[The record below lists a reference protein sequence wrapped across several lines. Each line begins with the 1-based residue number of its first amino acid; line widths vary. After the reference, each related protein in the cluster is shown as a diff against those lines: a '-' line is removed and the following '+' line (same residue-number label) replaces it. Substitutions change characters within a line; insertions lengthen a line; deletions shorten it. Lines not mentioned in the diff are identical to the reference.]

1 MSITG
6 DHMVQLADIRRQPPA
21 ARLGRSEIPLGLL
34 GLALLVGSAW
44 AVPHAL
50 QVVLVSAGTGL
61 AGVALVVLVRRLVQW
76 ARRLTAIEAVR
87 ALVENDTAPSA
98 LSDTKGRVVLAN
110 AAALDVLG
118 LTEGG
123 SIAQGFGGFFA
134 TPGQSVARLMDD
146 AAHGGHACAERVT
159 RRGLVRISALRGA
172 GDLVLWR
179 AESLT
184 ARDAIVG
191 TGDIGMPVVVADR
204 DGCVVAAN
212 DAMRT
217 QLGGDVPERLEQ
229 ITGQSCCRS
238 GDLCRVDTVA
248 GTVALRLYV
257 TDEDAADPCR
267 EIFFLP
273 PDLGGAPD
281 ARALFDTLPVPLVKV
296 AADGA
301 IRACNA
307 GARDLLGRDLPTGT
321 WLSDGLSGLGRP
333 LTDWLQDALT
343 SITPSRAE
351 FLQVRGDGIDRF
363 VQVSLKPIE
372 ENGEPLL
379 LAVLTDA
386 TELKTLEAQFVQS
399 QKMQA
404 IGQLAGGVA
413 HDFNNLLTAISGHCD
428 LLLLRHD
435 EGDPAYGDLVQINQN
450 ANRAASLVGQLL
462 AFSRKQTLSP
472 EVVDLSDAMS
482 ELTHLLSRLVGE
494 TVRLRLHHDDAVPP
508 IRVDKRQLE
517 QVIMNLV
524 VNARDA
530 MPEGGEITVETAAVT
545 LDAEMRRN
553 RAAIP
558 PGHYAVVRVRDQGVG
573 IAQENLQKIFEP
585 FFTTKKTGEGTG
597 LGLSTAYGIVKQTGG
612 FIFADS
618 APGQGTVFTLY
629 FPASEAAV
637 RAPEPHV
644 TVPAQAVAKG
654 EGVVML
660 VEDEAPVRAFASRA
674 LRLRG
679 YTVIEAENAEE
690 ALEQLE
696 DSSLQVDVFVTDVV
710 MPGMDGPSWVRE
722 ALRTR
727 PGTRVV
733 FVSGYAEDAL
743 SDQQARI
750 PNSVFLPKPFS
761 LRDLTETVHRQLQ

>member
-1 MSITG
+1 
-6 DHMVQLADIRRQPPA
+6 MVQIADTRRPMPA
-21 ARLGRSEIPLGLL
+21 TRWMRRELPLGVL
-34 GLALLVGSAW
+34 GAAFVLAGIWAASEAMQVGLVA
-44 AVPHAL
+44 
-50 QVVLVSAGTGL
+50 AGTGM
-61 AGVALVVLVRRLVQW
+61 AG
-76 ARRLTAIEAVR
+76 
-87 ALVENDTAPSA
+87 
-98 LSDTKGRVVLAN
+98 
-110 AAALDVLG
+110 AALAVVGWRGVLWRCRRSAVDALRGQIAQDPVPVAITDMQGHVIVANDAAMRDLG
-118 LTEGG
+118 LSAGG
-123 SIAQGFGGFFA
+123 MVAQGFAGFFA
-134 TPGQSVARLMDD
+134 TPVQTVADMLGD
-146 AAHGGHACAERVT
+146 AARQGHARAERAT
-159 RRGLVRISALRGA
+159 RRGAVRVSAVRGA

-184 ARDAIVG
+184 ARRAAIG
-191 TGDIGMPVVVADR
+191 TGDIGLPMVVLHDDGHVVASN
-204 DGCVVAAN
+204 A
-212 DAMRT
+212 AMRD
-217 QLGGDVPERLEQ
+217 LLAGNVPDRFDQ
-229 ITGQSCCRS
+229 IAGPRSCQS
-238 GDLCRVDTVA
+238 GDLCQITTGSGAVT
-248 GTVALRLYV
+248 LRLYV
-257 TDEDAADPCR
+257 PEPAADDPCR
-267 EIFFLP
+267 EVYLLP
-273 PDLGGAPD
+273 PDMGGAPD
-281 ARALFDTLPVPLVKV
+281 ARALFDTLPVPMIKV
-296 AADGA
+296 AVDGQV
-301 IRACNA
+301 RACNL
-307 GARDLLGRDLPTGT
+307 GARELLGRDLPLGS
-321 WLSDGLSGLGRP
+321 WLSEGLSGLGRP
-333 LTDWLQDALT
+333 LTDWLQDAHAG
-343 SITPSRAE
+343 IAPSRSE
-351 FLQVRGDGIDRF
+351 FLQVRGDGGDRF
-363 VQVSLKPIE
+363 VQVSLKPVE
-372 ENGEPLL
+372 ENGEALL

-462 AFSRKQTLSP
+462 AFSRKQTLTP
-472 EVVDLSDAMS
+472 EVVDLPEALSD
-482 ELTHLLSRLVGE
+482 LTHLLSRLVGE
-494 TVRLRLHHDDAVPP
+494 TVRLTLRHDDGVPP

-530 MPEGGEITVETAAVT
+530 MPDGGEIAVETACVT
-545 LDAEMRRN
+545 LTAEMRRN

-558 PGHYAVVRVRDQGVG
+558 PGTYAVVRVRDEGMG
-573 IAQENLQKIFEP
+573 IAPENLQKIFEP

-618 APGQGTVFTLY
+618 GPGKGTVFTLY
-629 FPASEAAV
+629 FPASEIGA
-637 RAPEPHV
+637 
-644 TVPAQAVAKG
+644 TVPPMPLAAPPAKVLGKG
-654 EGVVML
+654 EGVIML

-696 DSSLQVDVFVTDVV
+696 DPALRVDVFVTDVV
-710 MPGMDGPSWVRE
+710 MPGMDGPTWVRE
-722 ALRTR
+722 ALKTR

-743 SDQQARI
+743 SDQQARV

-761 LRDLTETVHRQLQ
+761 LQELTATVHRQLH

>member
-1 MSITG
+1 
-6 DHMVQLADIRRQPPA
+6 MVQIADIRRQPPA
-21 ARLGRSEIPLGLL
+21 ARLARSEVPLGLL
-34 GLALLVGSAW
+34 GLGLVLAGVWVAPLGVQIALVAT
-44 AVPHAL
+44 
-50 QVVLVSAGTGL
+50 GTGL
-61 AGVALVVLVRRLVQW
+61 GGVALVVLGWRAFQWWQRR
-76 ARRLTAIEAVR
+76 AAVAALR
-87 ALVENDTAPSA
+87 ALVDHDAAPA
-98 LSDTKGRVVLAN
+98 AVSDATGQVILAN
-110 AAALDVLG
+110 TTAVHVLG
-118 LTEGG
+118 FAAGGAVAEGL
-123 SIAQGFGGFFA
+123 GGFFA
-134 TPGQSVARLMDD
+134 TPRQSVARLLAD
-146 AAHGGHACAERVT
+146 AAHHGHACAERAT
-159 RRGLVRISALRGA
+159 RRGLVRISAQRGP
-172 GDLVLWR
+172 GGLVLWR
-179 AESLT
+179 AESLS
-184 ARDAIVG
+184 AQGAAIG
-191 TGDIGMPVVVADR
+191 TGDISLPMVVIHP
-204 DGCVVAAN
+204 DGRIAAAN
-212 DAMRT
+212 DAMR
-217 QLGGDVPERLEQ
+217 QCLGGPVPAHLDQ
-229 ITGQSCCRS
+229 ITGQHGARS
-238 GDLCRVDTVA
+238 GDLCRIATETGSA
-248 GTVALRLYV
+248 ALRLYMP
-257 TDEDAADPCR
+257 EPDADDPCR
-267 EIFFLP
+267 EVYFLP
-273 PDLGGAPD
+273 PDTGGAPD
-281 ARALFDTLPVPLVKV
+281 ARALFDTLPVPMVKV
-296 AADGA
+296 AVDGA
-301 IRACNA
+301 VRACNA
-307 GARDLLGRDLPTGT
+307 GARELLGRDLPPGS

-333 LTDWLQDALT
+333 LTDWLQDAHASLA
-343 SITPSRAE
+343 PSRSE
-351 FLQVRGDGIDRF
+351 FLQVRGDGGDRF
-363 VQVSLKPIE
+363 VQVSLKPVE
-372 ENGEPLL
+372 ESGEPLL

-472 EVVDLSDAMS
+472 EIVDLSEAMS

-494 TVRLRLHHDDAVPP
+494 TVRLRLSHDDAVPP

-530 MPEGGEITVETAAVT
+530 MPDGGEITVETAAVT
-545 LDAEMRRN
+545 LEAEMRRN

-558 PGHYAVVRVRDQGVG
+558 PGHYAVVRVRDTGVG

-618 APGQGTVFTLY
+618 QPGHGTVFTLY
-629 FPASEAAV
+629 FPASEAAARV
-637 RAPEPHV
+637 TEPRV
-644 TVPAQAVAKG
+644 AAPAQAAAKG

-696 DSSLQVDVFVTDVV
+696 DTALQVDVFVTDVV
-710 MPGMDGPSWVRE
+710 MPGMDGPTWVRE
-722 ALRTR
+722 ALKTR

-743 SDQQARI
+743 SDQQARV

-761 LRDLTETVHRQLQ
+761 LRDLTETVHRQFH